1 MEKQIVAILLLD
13 TTSRKQL
20 KTNISEIG
28 LQGVLI
34 VNNFNE
40 ITEDIVSKCNK
51 VVVLEGYLD
60 SLNSFSDI
68 RLFSALLNIKL
79 TFIGT
84 NPDKLKILSQYGN
97 VFNSDPTK
105 IDFETIQGALY
116 QDSVLE
122 QHSDINKLSD
132 SIKASQSIIANE
144 SYDTTVQEVA
154 KDFINISTE
163 LVKTQDDLTYLE
175 YVCKNLQNINAKLS
189 TENATLTDG
198 FSKMLAN
205 AVTLNKSLK
214 EYERI
219 MSKDIYAK
227 ININNYPNKPA
238 IIYLKEVEELIH
250 ENSFIET
257 LFEILRLQGKQS
269 VKVVRLYDGSSCR
282 RMKALPSYYYP
293 IRNQFLV
300 SDLVSN
306 DFIVKVGDYHE
317 IFDILFTNKM
327 HLDVLI
333 IVDCKTM
340 DDTVTNGAT
349 VYLNLCRN
357 RNNIEAY
364 DINVENTI
372 VNGEEEEG
380 YNVWEHYEHY
390 KDLIS
395 KEEKYLFLSSRPVM
409 QSILDLYRLMSTS
422 I

>member
-84 NPDKLKILSQYGN
+84 NPDKLKVLSQYGN

-364 DINVENTI
+364 DLNVENTI

-390 KDLIS
+390 KDLI
-395 KEEKYLFLSSRPVM
+395 KRAKYQILFYASLSHL
-409 QSILDLYRLMSTS
+409 IYT
-422 I
+422 